1 MPQTKYNCPSCRR
14 LVDITSPCCPYCK
27 TPNSLYKKTQS
38 STKEDN
44 SKDLNL
50 EVADDVGEELFDDF
64 NIDNKPSAQNAK
76 RKNTN
81 VPDVNGMDDA
91 DSEYIL
97 PKKNLESVSDTST
110 APSRHS
116 SDSLSSQSEEREK
129 IQWSDEKKKSA
140 ASDPKDMYNT
150 KGEYN
155 ANHDGYYD
163 DILPKI
169 SDEVDKILLNKE
181 KTILKIIGAVVIIFG
196 IIVYLVVTLN

>member
-27 TPNSLYKKTQS
+27 TPNSLYKKQQS
-38 STKEDN
+38 A
-44 SKDLNL
+44 SKDEPMKEL
-50 EVADDVGEELFDDF
+50 EMEAADDVGEELFDTF
-64 NIDNKPSAQNAK
+64 NSDNTSSNRNKKDSHTNTQN
-76 RKNTN
+76 
-81 VPDVNGMDDA
+81 VDSVDD
-91 DSEYIL
+91 DSDYIL
-97 PKKNLESVSDTST
+97 PKKKTNAASNSAASSSKKT
-110 APSRHS
+110 AEF
-116 SDSLSSQSEEREK
+116 LSSQSEEREK
-129 IQWSDEKKKSA
+129 IQWADEKNKSV
-140 ASDPKDMYNT
+140 ASDPKDMSNT